1 MSVRQTT
8 VPKKERGIVLRYLRN
23 MSNIAKAKLTKAV
36 NKILKFRQIKVL
48 F

>member
-1 MSVRQTT
+1 MSVRHTKL
-8 VPKKERGIVLRYLRN
+8 PKKERRIVLPYLRN

-36 NKILKFRQIKVL
+36 SKILKFRQIKVL